1 MFETVLLTITAVVI
15 ICAFLALFIWTR
27 RTEASV
33 EYDRPGLSDEQ
44 SNAIR
49 FGIAMTV
56 NQNNMGQ

>member
-1 MFETVLLTITAVVI
+1 MFETVLLTIAAVLAVS
-15 ICAFLALFIWTR
+15 AFSALFIWAR

-33 EYDRPGLSDEQ
+33 DYDRPGLSDEQ
-44 SNAIR
+44 ANAMR